1 MNRWHRMVACGM
13 TVVMAG
19 LTGTTAG
26 AQEVPA
32 LVEQQLPELLMT
44 YKGIHAAPELS
55 HHEEKTS
62 ALLAGELRK
71 LGYTVT
77 ERVGKYPDGSQA
89 FGVVAILQNG
99 AGPRL
104 LIRTDMDAL
113 PVVEKTGLDYASTV
127 RSTNAQGQ
135 DVGVMHA
142 CGHDIHMTVLLGTA
156 REMAAR
162 KSAWH
167 GTLV

>member
-1 MNRWHRMVACGM
+1 MIRHAVTQVAI
-13 TVVMAG
+13 TMAA
-19 LTGTTAG
+19 LPASAQRAPSDLAATA
-26 AQEVPA
+26 AK
-32 LVEQQLPELLMT
+32 QLPTLTET
-44 YKGIHAAPELS
+44 YKHLHRNPELS

-113 PVVEKTGLDYASTV
+113 PVVEKTVSTTP
-127 RSTNAQGQ
+127 RRFAQR
-135 DVGVMHA
+135 MRR
-142 CGHDIHMTVLLGTA
+142 A
-156 REMAAR
+156 RTWA
-162 KSAWH
+162 
-167 GTLV
+167 